1 MSSPRARLAIIAD
14 DLTGAA
20 DSAARAVRAGL
31 PACVVFAAAAWR
43 DAPVE
48 VVALTTDSRHLPPD
62 EAATRVAA
70 AVAELAAAEVWY
82 KKIDSTLRG
91 NIGAEVAAMLAA
103 LPDSNPA
110 AVICPAF
117 PAQGRG
123 LADGYLVHG
132 GAETRTPHLPRLLE
146 SQTSLPVAALGLA
159 TVRSGAAKLAAALNR
174 ARRGGARLLVVDAV
188 SSEDLTTVVAAG
200 QSAGML
206 LCGSA
211 GMVGP
216 LAERL
221 AQASARQIPA
231 GAAAVPPGP
240 LLFVVG
246 SGSSVAHRQIAQLV
260 ASGRVRRRAVA
271 ASWISVDLAGAQ
283 SKPVGDWLLHLAPP
297 AHDTRLEGAV
307 ARASAA
313 NLADLTQVVVGRL
326 QPGALVV
333 VGGDTAH
340 FVLRGLGMRRLD
352 VLEELLPGIPLAL
365 ASGRDGVT
373 RAVVLKPGSFGDE
386 RALVTLWELLR
397 KRQPSAAVWPAA
409 AGPDD

>member
-1 MSSPRARLAIIAD
+1 MSYDSPRLAILAD

-31 PACVVFAAAAWR
+31 RACVVFAAAAWR
-43 DAPVE
+43 VAPVD
-48 VVALTTDSRHLPPD
+48 VVALTTDSRHLSPT
-62 EAATRVAA
+62 EAAARVAA
-70 AVAELAAAEVWY
+70 AVGELGAAEVWY

-91 NIGAEVAAMLAA
+91 NIGAELEALLAA
-103 LPDSNPA
+103 LPDPSMA
-110 AVICPAF
+110 AVVCPAF

-132 GAETRTPHLPRLLE
+132 GAAPHTPHLPRLLAG
-146 SQTSLPVAALGLA
+146 QTSLPVAALGLA
-159 TVRSGAAKLAAALNR
+159 TVRSGAVKLATALNR

-188 SSEDLTTVVAAG
+188 SGEDLALVVAAA

-221 AQASARQIPA
+221 AHGVERQARASM
-231 GAAAVPPGP
+231 VVSPGP
-240 LLFVVG
+240 ILFVVG
-246 SGSSVAHRQIAQLV
+246 SGSAMAHRQIVQLTV
-260 ASGRVRRRAVA
+260 SGYVRRRQVA
-271 ASWISVDLAGAQ
+271 ASWIGVDLAGAQ
-283 SKPVGDWLLHLAPP
+283 SRPVGDWLLHLAPL
-297 AHDTRLEGAV
+297 ADGTTLEGAA
-307 ARASAA
+307 ARAFAA
-313 NLADLTQVVVGRL
+313 NLADLTQTVTARL
-326 QPGALVV
+326 QPAALVV

-352 VLEELLPGIPLAL
+352 VVEELLPGIPLAL
-365 ASGRDGVT
+365 ATGRDGVT

-386 RALVTLWELLR
+386 RVLVTLLEQLHQ
-397 KRQPSAAVWPAA
+397 RQPSLSAAAAVTM
-409 AGPDD
+409 PDD